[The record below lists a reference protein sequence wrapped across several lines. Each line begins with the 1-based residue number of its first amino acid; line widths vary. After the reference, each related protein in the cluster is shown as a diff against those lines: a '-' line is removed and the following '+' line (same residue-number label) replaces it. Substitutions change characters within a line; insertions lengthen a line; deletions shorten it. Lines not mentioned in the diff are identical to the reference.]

1 MENTLI
7 IILIVLAVINILI
20 LLFKKPKQDSDFADK
35 ISAELTQNAEK
46 ITVELAQNSEKS
58 AAKISENLSER
69 LSDKLGTEFSK
80 VRTETSTSARE
91 NRAELTEMFTKLEDR
106 IRREQAE
113 LRKTVDE
120 ELRISVEQ
128 RFNESFKLIGDRLEQ
143 VHVGLGEM
151 KNLARDAGDLKQ
163 IFTQVKLRGN
173 IGEIQLETLLAQILS
188 PAQYEKQKRLT
199 KDSAE
204 AVDFVIKLPEKG
216 VDGAEIL
223 LPVDSKFP
231 MGDFS
236 TENAEDKNFFRFI
249 ENSAKSINQKYIK
262 PPITTDFA
270 ILFLPGEGLYAKL
283 LSRPEFFDKIREELR
298 VLIIG
303 PVNFSAFLSSLQMGF
318 RTLAI
323 EKRSAEVW
331 NILGNVK
338 TEFGKFSEKI
348 EKMKAKIDAAAK
360 EADGIDTRTRAIVR
374 QLKSVDEK
382 Q

>member
-1 MENTLI
+1 MEIALI
-7 IILIVLAVINILI
+7 IILIVFSIVNLLVII
-20 LLFKKPKQDSDFADK
+20 FKKPKQSND
-35 ISAELTQNAEK
+35 IAEK
-46 ITVELAQNSEKS
+46 IITEISHNSEKS
-58 AAKISENLSER
+58 SAQITENLSER
-69 LSDKLGTEFSK
+69 ISDKLGSEFSK
-80 VRTETSTSARE
+80 ARTETAQNSRE
-91 NRAELTEMFTKLEDR
+91 SRAELTEMFTKLEDR

-120 ELRISVEQ
+120 ELKTSVEQ
-128 RFNESFKLIGDRLEQ
+128 RFNESFKLIGERLEQ
-143 VHVGLGEM
+143 VHIGLGEM
-151 KNLARDAGDLKQ
+151 KNLARETGDLKQ

-173 IGEIQLETLLAQILS
+173 IGEIQLETLLAQILA

-199 KDSAE
+199 KDSLE

-216 VDGAEIL
+216 ADGAELL

-231 MGDFS
+231 MGNFRDD
-236 TENAEDKNFFRFI
+236 NADDKNFFKFI

-338 TEFGKFSEKI
+338 SEFGKFAEKI

-374 QLKSVDEK
+374 QLKSVDENTDEAMPELMSI
-382 Q
+382 